1 MATMERLND
10 WFSNGVLA
18 RLASGLLAPVAG
30 IDPSAAAPLP
40 PLISLAGTP
49 AEIGAA
55 EGTACPSQIAP
66 LLRVMGTGASLLQ
79 LPRPRRT
86 AALVTAI
93 PAEHHAELAAVA
105 EASGCQVERILR
117 ANVLVD
123 SCCSVLVAP
132 AVSGGSA
139 ACPLRLVRNMDF
151 FPADVI
157 GPSTVVKR
165 YRPVGRL
172 AFVSIGW
179 PGYAAVV
186 SGMNAAGVVACVL
199 LQHGSGIRPT
209 GMPVCFRLRTILEH
223 ATDLESAIAAF
234 AAPPAV
240 ASGHY
245 ALLADAHSAAVV
257 WQGTGQVIRHDP
269 TSGWLAASNGPRRN
283 RLPDDPRGRWLLRQI
298 AALGGAVPDAAWL
311 RQVATAVGQRST
323 TAQSMV
329 WEPATKTLEL
339 ATGSARR
346 PAAWETWRR
355 YRLSDWLEGGDAPK
369 AEDLGR
375 PEPLPH
381 FLG

>member
-1 MATMERLND
+1 MERLHD

-18 RLASGLLAPVAG
+18 RVASGMLAPIAG
-30 IDPSAAAPLP
+30 KNTRKNALP
-40 PLISLAGTP
+40 PQLLSLSGTP
-49 AEIGAA
+49 AEIGSA
-55 EGTACPSQIAP
+55 EGTAYRGQIAP

-86 AALVTAI
+86 SALVATI
-93 PAEHHAELAAVA
+93 PAEHHAELTAVA
-105 EASGCQVERILR
+105 SASGCRVDRILR

-157 GPSTVVKR
+157 GPATVVKC
-165 YRPVGRL
+165 YRPAGKL

-179 PGYAAVV
+179 PGYAGVV
-186 SGMNAAGVVACVL
+186 SGMNASGVVACVL
-199 LQHGSGIRPT
+199 LQHGSSTRPT
-209 GMPVCFRLRTILEH
+209 GTPVCFRLRSIMEN
-223 ATDLESAIAAF
+223 ASDLESAIAAF
-234 AAPPAV
+234 AAPPVV

-257 WQGTGQVIRHDP
+257 WQDDHQIIRHDP
-269 TSGWLAASNGPRRN
+269 SSGWLAASNGPRRN

-298 AALGGAVPDAAWL
+298 AALGGDAPDAAWL
-311 RQVATAVGQRST
+311 RRVATAVGQRST
-323 TAQSMV
+323 TAQSML
-329 WEPATKTLEL
+329 WEPATRTLEL

-355 YRLSDWLEGGDAPK
+355 YPLSAWLEGGDVPW